1 MMNVLIF
8 IGGFLA
14 KAMAVG
20 VIAASGIAIYLI
32 YLIESRSVV
41 EEA

>member
-1 MMNVLIF
+1 MMDFLILAGS
-8 IGGFLA
+8 ILA

-32 YLIESRSVV
+32 ESKSIAK
-41 EEA
+41 EA

>member
-1 MMNVLIF
+1 MMDFLIF
-8 IGGFLA
+8 VGGVLA

-20 VIAASGIAIYLI
+20 VIAASCVAIYLV
-32 YLIESRSVV
+32 ESRKLN

>member
-1 MMNVLIF
+1 MMDVLIF
-8 IGGFLA
+8 IGGVLA
-14 KAMAVG
+14 KALAIG

-32 YLIESRSVV
+32 ESRSVV

>member
-1 MMNVLIF
+1 MMDILILAGGVLVK
-8 IGGFLA
+8 GL
-14 KAMAVG
+14 AVG

-32 YLIESRSVV
+32 ESRSVV

>member
-1 MMNVLIF
+1 MMEVLIF
-8 IGGFLA
+8 VGGVLA
-14 KAMAVG
+14 KAMAVC
-20 VIAASGIAIYLI
+20 VIAASGIAI

>member
-1 MMNVLIF
+1 MMDVSIF
-8 IGGFLA
+8 IGGFLT

-32 YLIESRSVV
+32 ESRSVV

>member
-1 MMNVLIF
+1 MMDFLIF
-8 IGGFLA
+8 VGSILA

-20 VIAASGIAIYLI
+20 VMLMSCVAIYMV
-32 YLIESRSVV
+32 ESLRVG

>member
-1 MMNVLIF
+1 MMDVLIF
-8 IGGFLA
+8 VGGVLA

-20 VIAASGIAIYLI
+20 VIAASGIAIYL
-32 YLIESRSVV
+32 LESRSVV

>member
-1 MMNVLIF
+1 MMDILILV
-8 IGGFLA
+8 GGVLA

-32 YLIESRSVV
+32 ESRSVV